1 MQKELTDEELETY
14 SRQVVLADIGY
25 DGQLKLRNARVCLV
39 GVGGLGSPVALKLVG
54 MGIGFLRVVDRDIV
68 SRSDLHRQYLYD
80 ADSIGMPKV
89 EVLFKKLSRLNPDV
103 TLDPVPE
110 SLNSINAEDLL
121 KGMDVV
127 IDGLDRP
134 EPRYLIN
141 RICNQLKIP
150 YIFGAAIEAFG
161 NVSTILPGQTFC
173 LECFMPGLQDEDLP
187 ACGVV
192 GVHPS
197 VLGIVSSVQVSEAVR
212 VLTGKE
218 PKLYNKLLY
227 VDLREFEFNI
237 LDIPMLESC
246 KVCGIKPEGAPQA
259 VEDRFFEETCA
270 RDGRRNF
277 VISPKKRL
285 DLDLHRL
292 AVIIEKQ
299 GLGIKTSGR
308 LGITFEKSDEIT
320 ACILK
325 SGIMIAQTPP
335 RLEENFKIEVFE
347 IYRSILMDGL
357 ELSEDILP
365 GVYLLSCRMF
375 DSMCRTIWIVG
386 LGSSIN
392 MSSERSVLRDSAKG
406 GSSFLNSEH

>member
-1 MQKELTDEELETY
+1 MRNELTDEELETY
-14 SRQVVLADIGY
+14 SRQIVLADIGY
-25 DGQLKLRNARVCLV
+25 DGQLKLRNARVCIV

-54 MGIGFLRVVDRDIV
+54 MGIGYLRVIDRDIV

-89 EVLFKKLSRLNPDV
+89 EVLLNKLSRLNPDV
-103 TLDPVPE
+103 TIDPVPE
-110 SLNSINAEDLL
+110 SLNSINAEELL
-121 KGMDVV
+121 TGMDVI

-134 EPRYLIN
+134 EPRYIIN
-141 RICNQLKIP
+141 RTCHRLKIP
-150 YIFGAAIEAFG
+150 YVFGAAIEAFG
-161 NVSTILPGQTFC
+161 NVSTLLPGQTFC

-212 VLTGKE
+212 VLTGRE
-218 PKLYNKLLY
+218 PKLFNKLLY

-246 KVCGIKPEGAPQA
+246 KVCGTKPDGAPQ
-259 VEDRFFEETCA
+259 EIKDRFFEETCA

-285 DLDLHRL
+285 DIDMKHLTD
-292 AVIIEKQ
+292 IIAKQ
-299 GLGIKTSGR
+299 GMGLKTSGH
-308 LGITFEKSDEIT
+308 LGITFEKSAKIT

-335 RLEENFKIEVFE
+335 QLEDAFKTEVFE

-357 ELSEDILP
+357 GLSKDILP
-365 GVYLLSCRMF
+365 EV
-375 DSMCRTIWIVG
+375 
-386 LGSSIN
+386 
-392 MSSERSVLRDSAKG
+392 
-406 GSSFLNSEH
+406 